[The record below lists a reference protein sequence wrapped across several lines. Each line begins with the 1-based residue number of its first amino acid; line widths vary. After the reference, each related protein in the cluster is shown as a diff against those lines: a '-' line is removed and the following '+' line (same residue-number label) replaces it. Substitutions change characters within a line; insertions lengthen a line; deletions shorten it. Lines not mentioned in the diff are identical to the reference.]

1 MKEYISKCPAV
12 IDIIVMN
19 LHSQYKNYPYLDVV
33 SIQKQCFGEELFKS
47 IEEKIIQFLEK
58 HYEKIFSD
66 PKINLNHYIEDYK
79 NYYYFPTILKIIN
92 KFS

>member
-1 MKEYISKCPAV
+1 MEQFLYLFLK
-12 IDIIVMN
+12 IDFM
-19 LHSQYKNYPYLDVV
+19 
-33 SIQKQCFGEELFKS
+33 GEELFKS